1 MQSTNVEIPVEIDE
15 KKVDDELDKVT
26 KEIENETHPIKID
39 ASVENI
45 DVPEQNID
53 IPVGVDASSAEN
65 FVRNLEN
72 EMCSTNVEI
81 PANFD
86 HKKVN
91 NELNKLE
98 QKLQE
103 LSYAQQ
109 PLIDK
114 AENLKMKIVE
124 AKAEAERYGQM
135 WRNGVTGA
143 DQEQM
148 DWVSKVKLLEAEYN
162 KVMLEIEKIDNKML
176 PIQDKMDKIKLDP
189 ASFAPAKE
197 SAEQTEQAVRK
208 TADAASKVNKETNK
222 VSTSTEKV
230 EKNTRQTEK
239 NVRKTTTASRSLA
252 STGNNVAKAFEGF
265 AKRIANVGLS
275 VFIFTVLNKGLTK
288 VREQLSSMLSTNAA
302 FTSSMN
308 AVKSNLSTAF
318 QPIYEACLPAIN
330 ALAGALAT
338 VTKYI
343 AAFTSFLFGKSAAA
357 SQKSAQNM
365 YALSNATKS
374 TAQNTKK
381 ATKELSKEAKE
392 AEKTFASF
400 DEIQQLSTNSTDISI
415 PDVDI
420 PEEANAEAPVGAG
433 MFETDFSDT
442 EEFVKKLEKIKAVV
456 DRIGDSFKKGW
467 DLEASKADI
476 EQLKTHIDGIKT
488 SYNEIFSNIDV
499 QNAAKTLVDKFAYNA
514 GRNSGALHTLGVS
527 YGNLIFGGIDKFL
540 DENKDRISDKLV
552 KLWGIAGKTSDIIT
566 DWNVAVSGILSGVF
580 NDETSQDILSNLI
593 SIGFDATTG
602 VEELCGNFGNDI
614 LGIITQPFVDNEDK
628 IEEAIINTLGP
639 IETVTDNVKKS
650 VQEFSDK
657 INECY
662 TKYLSPVFG
671 GIKDSWSDICG
682 KFIDSY
688 NKHMKP
694 VFDQISER
702 LAPFYDKYIAP
713 LVSRLEPIFLA
724 IATGLSGIWKNTLSP
739 MLNFIAENF
748 WPTVATIFDNAFTLI
763 DKLSE
768 KFGGFTEFLEGVF
781 SGDVKKAL
789 EGLKVLFKDEINLI
803 IGWIEK
809 AVNGAVSAINKM
821 ICAVNA
827 ISAAVNIAPIP
838 SISAITIPKLAKGA
852 VIPPNKEF
860 LAVLGDQRNGTNIET
875 PLATMIDAFK
885 AALSEGGY
893 SSLPPICI
901 SFEGNLAQLGRVL
914 NPVIT
919 VEGKRIGNSM
929 SNITMGG
936 VS

>member
-1 MQSTNVEIPVEIDE
+1 MRSTNVEIPIDF
-15 KKVDDELDKVT
+15 
-26 KEIENETHPIKID
+26 N
-39 ASVENI
+39 
-45 DVPEQNID
+45 
-53 IPVGVDASSAEN
+53 
-65 FVRNLEN
+65 
-72 EMCSTNVEI
+72 
-81 PANFD
+81 

-91 NELNKLE
+91 NELNKLG
-98 QKLQE
+98 QKLRE
-103 LSYAQQ
+103 LTYAQQ

-114 AENLKMKIVE
+114 AESLKAKIVE
-124 AKAEAERYGQM
+124 AKNEAEHYGQA
-135 WRNGVTGA
+135 WRNSVTGA

-148 DWVSKVKLLEAEYN
+148 SWIAKVNMLETEYN

-176 PIQDKMDKIKLDP
+176 PIQDKIDRIKLDP

-222 VSTSTEKV
+222 VSASTEKV

-252 STGNNVAKAFEGF
+252 STGNYVSKAFEGF

-338 VTKYI
+338 ATKYI
-343 AAFTSFLFGKSAAA
+343 AAFTSFLFGKTAAA

-374 TAQNTKK
+374 TAQNAKK
-381 ATKELSKEAKE
+381 ATKELEKETKE

-415 PDVDI
+415 PDIEI
-420 PEEANAEAPVGAG
+420 PEEMPGETTIGSG
-433 MFETDFSDT
+433 LFETDFSDT
-442 EEFVKKLEKIKAVV
+442 ESFIEKLNKIKAVV

-476 EQLKTHIDGIKT
+476 EQLKTHIDRIKT
-488 SYNEIFSNIDV
+488 SCNDIFSDVDV

-527 YGNLIFGGIDKFL
+527 FGNLIFGGIDKFL

-552 KLWGIAGKTSDIIT
+552 KMWDISGKTSDIT
-566 DWNVAVSGILSGVF
+566 TNFNVAVSGILSGVF
-580 NDETSQDILSNLI
+580 NDKSSQQILSNLI

-602 VEELCGNFGNDI
+602 VQELCGNFGNDI
-614 LGIITQPFVDNEDK
+614 LSIITQPFVDNEDK
-628 IEEAIINTLGP
+628 IKEAVTNTLGP

-657 INECY
+657 INDCY
-662 TKYLSPVFG
+662 TKYLSPVFS

-688 NKHMKP
+688 NTHMKP

-702 LAPFYDKYIAP
+702 LGPFYDTYIAP
-713 LVSRLEPIFLA
+713 LIQKLEPFFLA
-724 IATGLSGIWKNTLSP
+724 LAINLTSIWKNILEPLLT
-739 MLNFIAENF
+739 FIAENF
-748 WPTVATIFDNAFTLI
+748 WPVVATIFENTLTKI
-763 DKLSE
+763 DKTVE
-768 KFGGFTEFLEGVF
+768 KFNGLTEFLKGIF
-781 SGDVKKAL
+781 TRDVEKAL
-789 EGLKVLFKDEINLI
+789 EGLKILFKDEINMV
-803 IGWIEK
+803 IGWVES
-809 AVNGAVSAINKM
+809 AVNAAISAINAL
-821 ICAVNA
+821 INSINS
-827 ISAAVNIAPIP
+827 ISASVNIAPIP
-838 SISAITIPKLAKGA
+838 NISSLTIPRLAKGA
-852 VIPPNKEF
+852 VIPPNREF
-860 LAVLGDQRNGTNIET
+860 LAVLGDQKNGTNIET

-893 SSLPPICI
+893 SSIPAVYVN
-901 SFEGNLAQLGRVL
+901 FEGNLAQLGRVL

-919 VEGKRIGNSM
+919 VEEKRIGNSM
-929 SNITMGG
+929 SNIKTGG
-936 VS
+936 VL